1 MKTTLDIQRRLL
13 ELGYSI
19 GKAGADGVMG
29 PSTEAAIVAFKAS
42 VGLQARPYIGPLT
55 LEKLFGYAVA
65 GASTPIPSGEP
76 RWLVFARRYSGLREI
91 KGRGYAP
98 EILAMWKAVKL
109 PYQDDETPWCA
120 GFVGF
125 ALESVGITS
134 TRSAWAR
141 SYEGWGMK
149 LPKPVVGCV
158 VTFKRDGGGHVGFV
172 TGRDQAGNLMVLGG
186 NQADAVNMKP
196 FSTSRVTGYF
206 WPKGEPLPDGTMP
219 VVASDGKVSTI
230 EA

>member
-1 MKTTLDIQRRLL
+1 MKTTLDIQKRLL
-13 ELGYSI
+13 ELGYSL
-19 GKAGADGVMG
+19 GPAGADGVIG
-29 PSTEAAIVAFKAS
+29 PLTEAAIVAFKTKQ
-42 VGLQARPYIGPLT
+42 GLQPRPFIGPIT

-65 GASTPIPSGEP
+65 GPAPSANGEP

-91 KGRGYAP
+91 KGKGHAP
-98 EILAMWKAVKL
+98 EILAMWKAIGL

-125 ALESVGITS
+125 VLESVGITS

-141 SYEGWGMK
+141 SYEGWGIK
-149 LPKPVVGCV
+149 LPKPVTGCV

-186 NQADAVNMKP
+186 NQADAVNIKP
-196 FSTSRVTGYF
+196 FSASRVTGYW
-206 WPKGEPLPDGTMP
+206 WPKGEPLPDGSIPT
-219 VVASDGKVSTI
+219 VASDGKLSTN